1 MALECFFYQVDKNEN
16 NPLLAQAEQWDICPF
31 DICLREDPDV
41 AYFVRAWWMMY
52 FFKDRCERCAEEHG
66 IELDYEYYYGM
77 WFDQCLFKISLKDAE
92 DLLDEMKNLPE
103 DVMKE
108 WADFEYENRDQPITE
123 VKNLIK
129 TMKENPDYD
138 YYFVAW
144 W

>member
-1 MALECFFYQVDKNEN
+1 M
-16 NPLLAQAEQWDICPF
+16 
-31 DICLREDPDV
+31 
-41 AYFVRAWWMMY
+41 
-52 FFKDRCERCAEEHG
+52 
-66 IELDYEYYYGM
+66 DYEYYYGM

-92 DLLDEMKNLPE
+92 DLFDEMKNLPE

-129 TMKENPDYD
+129 TMKENPDY
-138 YYFVAW
+138 YFVAW